1 MLSGKQGAREGSQG
15 PAEKPRLSGTSLRCH
30 ILSTFRLSGPA
41 LPPDADRAHLVC
53 VPART
58 WHSSALVVDLA
69 GRQRAPAETG
79 LTSLSCPCPCPI
91 LVPVPVPSL
100 SHPCPVPV
108 PVRLCPVLSLSL
120 SLSLSPSCSC
130 RCPCP
135 LPVPVP
141 FPSLSHPCLVPVP
154 VPAEQVFCRVKLWP
168 VSE

>member
-1 MLSGKQGAREGSQG
+1 MLSGKQGAREGSRG

-69 GRQRAPAETG
+69 GRQRVPAETG
-79 LTSLSCPCPCPI
+79 LTSLSRPCPCPI
-91 LVPVPVPSL
+91 LVPVPSL